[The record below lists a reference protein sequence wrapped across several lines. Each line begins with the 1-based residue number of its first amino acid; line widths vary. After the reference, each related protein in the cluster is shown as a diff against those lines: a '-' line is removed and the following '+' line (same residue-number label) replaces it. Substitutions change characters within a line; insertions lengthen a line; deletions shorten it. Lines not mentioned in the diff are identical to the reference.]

1 MANGRVVQVIG
12 TVVDVEFDQDSLPEV
27 FNGLNITMDDGSPLV
42 LEVEQHIGN
51 NWVRCLAMGPTEG
64 LRRGIEVVDTGDP
77 ISVPVGRASLGRL
90 FNVLGEPLDDEGEVG
105 AEEKWPIHRAPPPFD
120 EQETSTQ
127 MLETG
132 IKGIALV
139 TPFAR
144 GGKIGAYG
152 GAGVGKTVVILE
164 LIRNLATE
172 HGGYSVFAGVGERSR
187 EGNDLWNE
195 MKESGVIDKTALV
208 FGQMNEPPGV
218 RARIALT
225 GLTMAEYF
233 RDVEGQDVLIFID
246 NIYRYILA
254 GMEVSALLGR
264 MPSALGY
271 QTTLSTEM
279 GAI

>member
-132 IKGIALV
+132 IKVIDLV

-195 MKESGVIDKTALV
+195 MKESGVIDKLS
-208 FGQMNEPPGV
+208 
-218 RARIALT
+218 
-225 GLTMAEYF
+225 
-233 RDVEGQDVLIFID
+233 LIHI
-246 NIYRYILA
+246 
-254 GMEVSALLGR
+254 
-264 MPSALGY
+264 
-271 QTTLSTEM
+271 
-279 GAI
+279 